1 MTKIRAVFGAGGQF
15 VLFADRP
22 YWMPVNDADYDHA
35 PQLSGEFSI
44 HDETFYPIDGNDVAF
59 ELPDNVKIF
68 SEEARRLEEKR
79 LQMLALEDL
88 AKNLQAAQAEYD
100 LEQLIGKI
108 DFYLKQEDMF
118 DR

>member
-1 MTKIRAVFGAGGQF
+1 MTKIRAVFGAAGQF
-15 VLFADRP
+15 VLFAGRP
-22 YWMPVNDADYDHA
+22 YWMPVNDADYDHV
-35 PQLSGEFSI
+35 PKLGGEFVI
-44 HDETFYPIDGNDVAF
+44 HDEAFYLIDGNDVSF
-59 ELPDNVKIF
+59 ELPDNVRLF

-88 AKNLQAAQAEYD
+88 AKNLRAAQAEYG
-100 LEQLIGKI
+100 LEQLISKI